1 MQEQV
6 STKRVNNDFG
16 FFIPEVLLKIVCN
29 KINFILEAILLEIT
43 SSFTP
48 YYFVATIMY
57 APSKTSVKASA
68 HQADNK
74 PCLSLGH
81 YPLLYPTAKL

>member
-1 MQEQV
+1 LELGMQEQV

-29 KINFILEAILLEIT
+29 KINFILEAILLKIT

-57 APSKTSVKASA
+57 ALPRPVLRR
-68 HQADNK
+68 
-74 PCLSLGH
+74 PPIPGR
-81 YPLLYPTAKL
+81 